1 MAQARGQ
8 LTAAQGDLDRTLAD
22 KKRFSALF
30 ARGSVTAREHD
41 AAEAAYSDAAGRVTQ
56 ARAALAAAQAGLEYA
71 TVRSPVAGIVVD
83 RMAEP
88 GDLAMPGKPLVR
100 LYDENALRVQ
110 LEVPEDLA
118 RYIEPGTSLD
128 VTVPANGT
136 TYQTQGNEIS
146 PLPIPRAGSS

>member
-1 MAQARGQ
+1 
-8 LTAAQGDLDRTLAD
+8 
-22 KKRFSALF
+22 
-30 ARGSVTAREHD
+30 
-41 AAEAAYSDAAGRVTQ
+41 
-56 ARAALAAAQAGLEYA
+56 
-71 TVRSPVAGIVVD
+71 
-83 RMAEP
+83 MAEP